1 MLMVVF
7 TEVMVAVEEAANNMS
22 KSFVL
27 SDEILD
33 HKINDLQFEKKYSHN
48 ASCSLNDLELF
59 TNGHPIDF
67 YRELREN
74 APVFYHDPMP
84 TDPEPGFWVLS
95 KYEDV
100 KYVSMNPKI
109 FSSQYA
115 SGNLLTLG
123 TEENRHP
130 KLFKSTIDHM
140 LNLDGEMHLNLRKEH
155 MPFVKPGYVE
165 ELNKKVSI
173 KVTELLD
180 NIAPMGE
187 CNLVKEVSQQLPIFT
202 LSEILGI
209 PDSDRQ
215 KLVSWMEFLEL
226 AQYFTYEMIKEQNEG
241 KTDSTPDPA
250 MVDMFNSMIDEMF
263 DYGRFILNSKRKN
276 PANDLL
282 SAIANSRIKGEEL
295 SQEFLDGSWL
305 LIIFAGNDTTRNT
318 LSGGIKL
325 LHENQNQKD
334 LLLNDKGL
342 LPNFINETVRCVS
355 PVIHMRR
362 TSLEETEINGQ
373 RIGPHEK
380 IALWYGAANRDPDIF
395 KNPDEFDILR
405 ENNDKHLAFGI
416 GRHTCLGKPIALMQL
431 KEFYS
436 QFLTKFKDFEMNGD
450 WKVAPNNFVH
460 AIQEMPI
467 KFKVKK

>member
-1 MLMVVF
+1 
-7 TEVMVAVEEAANNMS
+7 MS
-22 KSFVL
+22 KGFIL
-27 SDEILD
+27 SDEVLN
-33 HKINDLQFEKKYSHN
+33 HEINNPAYKEKYN
-48 ASCSLNDLELF
+48 FNPTDQLNDLDLF
-59 TNGHPIDF
+59 TKGQPFSLYKD
-67 YRELREN
+67 LREN
-74 APVFYHDPMP
+74 APVFYHEPMP
-84 TDPEPGFWVLS
+84 TDPEPGYWVLT
-95 KYEDV
+95 KYEDI

-115 SGNLLTLG
+115 TGNLLTLG

-140 LNLDGEMHLNLRKEH
+140 LNLDGEMHLGLRKEH
-155 MPFVKPGYVE
+155 MPFFKPDYIND
-165 ELNKKVSI
+165 LRKKVSS
-173 KVTELLD
+173 KVSLLLD
-180 NIAPMGE
+180 NIAPLGK
-187 CNLVKEVSQQLPIFT
+187 CNLVSEVSQQLPIFT

-209 PDSDRQ
+209 PEADRQ

-250 MVDMFNSMIDEMF
+250 MIDMFNAMVDEMF
-263 DYGRFILNSKRKN
+263 DYGRFILNSKREN
-276 PANDLL
+276 PSEDLL
-282 SAIANSRIKGEEL
+282 SAIANAEIEGEKL

-325 LHENQNQKD
+325 LHDNQKQKELLIND
-334 LLLNDKGL
+334 LEL

-362 TSLEETEINGQ
+362 TTLEETEINGQ
-373 RIGPHEK
+373 KIGPHEK
-380 IALWYGAANRDPDIF
+380 IALWYGAANRDPEIF
-395 KNPDEFDILR
+395 ENPDDFNILR
-405 ENNDKHLAFGI
+405 ENADKHLAFGF
-416 GRHTCLGKPIALMQL
+416 GRHSCIGKPVALMQL
-431 KEFYS
+431 QEFYS
-436 QFLTKFKDFEMNGD
+436 QFLTRFPDFEMNGK

-467 KFKVKK
+467 KFSPK

>member
-1 MLMVVF
+1 
-7 TEVMVAVEEAANNMS
+7 MS
-22 KSFVL
+22 KGFIL
-27 SDEILD
+27 SDEVLN
-33 HKINDLQFEKKYSHN
+33 HEINDPAYKEKYNFNPSDQ
-48 ASCSLNDLELF
+48 LNDLDLF
-59 TNGHPIDF
+59 TKGQPFSLYKD
-67 YRELREN
+67 LREN

-84 TDPEPGFWVLS
+84 IDPEPGYWVLTR
-95 KYEDV
+95 YEDI

-115 SGNLLTLG
+115 TGNLLTLG

-140 LNLDGEMHLNLRKEH
+140 LNLDGEMHLGLRKEH
-155 MPFVKPGYVE
+155 MPFFKPDYIND
-165 ELNKKVSI
+165 LRKKVSS
-173 KVTELLD
+173 KVGLLLD
-180 NIAPMGE
+180 NIAPLGE
-187 CNLVKEVSQQLPIFT
+187 CNLVSEVSQQLPIFT

-209 PDSDRQ
+209 PEEDRQ

-250 MVDMFNSMIDEMF
+250 MIDMFNAMVDEMF
-263 DYGRFILNSKRKN
+263 DYGRFILNSKRED
-276 PANDLL
+276 PSEDLL
-282 SAIANSRIKGEEL
+282 SAIANAEIEGEKL

-325 LHENQNQKD
+325 LYDNQKQKELLIDD
-334 LLLNDKGL
+334 LEL
-342 LPNFINETVRCVS
+342 LPNFVNETVRCVS

-362 TSLEETEINGQ
+362 TTLEETEINGQ
-373 RIGPHEK
+373 KIGPHEK
-380 IALWYGAANRDPDIF
+380 IALWYGAANRDPEIF
-395 KNPDEFDILR
+395 ENPDDFNILR
-405 ENNDKHLAFGI
+405 ENADKHLAFGF
-416 GRHTCLGKPIALMQL
+416 GRHSCIGKPVALMQL
-431 KEFYS
+431 QEFYS
-436 QFLTKFKDFEMNGD
+436 QFLTRFPDFEMNGK

-467 KFKVKK
+467 KFSPR